1 MQRMFSVEKSMS
13 VRKFNFG
20 SLATLN
26 FESSVTK
33 PALTRIWP
41 EMARPVL
48 KRKIFERN
56 LDRFSNECVEGGEVF
71 TFCSLGIGHSD
82 SINSIER
89 HH

>member
-1 MQRMFSVEKSMS
+1 MHRMFSVAKSMS

-48 KRKIFERN
+48 KTENIQKN
-56 LDRFSNECVEGGEVF
+56 LDNLRIDSELRQNR
-71 TFCSLGIGHSD
+71 CSGLLLFVHLAL
-82 SINSIER
+82 SIAVP
-89 HH
+89 